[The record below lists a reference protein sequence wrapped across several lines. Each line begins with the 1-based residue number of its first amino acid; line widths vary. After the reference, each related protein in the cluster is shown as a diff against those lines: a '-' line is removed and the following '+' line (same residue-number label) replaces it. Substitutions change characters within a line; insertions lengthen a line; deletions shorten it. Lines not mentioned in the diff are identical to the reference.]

1 MVIRGVVMA
10 CGGLALAST
19 AAAQTTGAWDIGA
32 QLMTTLAGSRPNSVF
47 GGQASGIAQS
57 ALSIRA
63 STDLLSS
70 GRVHLRYSAQ
80 LLPLISLRGVERYSE
95 LPATGSRLYVVNGK
109 TSAYGV
115 GLVPIGLD
123 VAVDVARRVRFQVG
137 AGAGVYR
144 FSQHIPLA
152 AGRQRNFSAEWDGT
166 VMFDTGRDRWL
177 QLGVRWK
184 HLSNGFTAYEN
195 PGIDNR
201 MLVAGMSFR
210 VGAQR

>member
-1 MVIRGVVMA
+1 MRSVAVASV
-10 CGGLALAST
+10 CLALAST
-19 AAAQTTGAWDIGA
+19 AGAQTIGVWDIA
-32 QLMTTLAGSRPNSVF
+32 PQVMTTLAGSTPNSVF
-47 GGQASGIAQS
+47 GGQATGISQTAF
-57 ALSIRA
+57 AIRA
-63 STDLLSS
+63 STDLLST
-70 GRVHLRYSAQ
+70 GRVHVRYAAQ
-80 LLPLISLRGVERYSE
+80 LLPIVSLRGVERYSE

-109 TSAYGV
+109 TAAFGV

-123 VAVDVARRVRFQVG
+123 VAVDVTRRVRFQIG

-166 VMFDTGRDRWL
+166 VMFDAGHDRWL
-177 QLGVRWK
+177 QVGVRWK

-210 VGAQR
+210 VGTQR

>member
-1 MVIRGVVMA
+1 MVIRGFTTASA
-10 CGGLALAST
+10 CLALASP
-19 AAAQTTGAWDIGA
+19 AAAQTIGAWDVA
-32 QLMTTLAGSRPNSVF
+32 PQFMTTLAASTPNSVF
-47 GGQASGIAQS
+47 GGQATGITQTAF
-57 ALSIRA
+57 AIRA
-63 STDLLSS
+63 STDLLHAR
-70 GRVHLRYSAQ
+70 RVHLRYTAQ
-80 LLPLISLRGVERYSE
+80 LLPIVYLRGVERYSE

-123 VAVDVARRVRFQVG
+123 LAVDVARRVRFQLG
-137 AGAGVYR
+137 AGAGLYR

-166 VMFDTGRDRWL
+166 LMFDTGRDRWL
-177 QLGVRWK
+177 QLGMRWK

-201 MLVAGMSFR
+201 MLFAGMSVR
-210 VGAQR
+210 VGARR